1 MARLPRVALLI
12 ETSRSFGRSVL
23 VGVRRYLTEHG
34 PWSAYLETRDLES
47 QGPPWLRGWKGDGI
61 LSRTGTAALARRL
74 RSTSVPVVE
83 LRSRRLLPR
92 APWVGVDNRA
102 LGEMVATHLLERG
115 LRTFGLLA
123 LDSEDFFRERCDNF
137 LSTLRERGFRCDVL
151 QSPVG
156 PWEAQQRALVRWVRS
171 LPRPAG
177 VMACTDQ
184 LGFWLLDACVRA
196 GIRVPEEVAVV
207 GVENDEALCAMSRP
221 PLSSVALPTERI
233 GYEAARMLDRLM
245 RGRAVPRTRI
255 AIEPLGVVARQSSDV
270 VAIDDPR
277 LAAALR
283 HIREQA
289 CAGIG
294 VEDVLRAAPMS
305 RSSLERGFRKVLGR
319 SPHDELLRVRL
330 EGARRLLSETDLKLS
345 AVAQRSGFRHVQRL
359 CEQFRAVFGETA
371 GRYRARMKIRSHL

>member
-12 ETSRSFGRSVL
+12 ETSRSFGRGVL

-34 PWSAYLETRDLES
+34 PWSAYLETRALES

-74 RSTSVPVVE
+74 RATSVPVVE

-115 LRTFGLLA
+115 FRSFGLLA

-137 LSTLRERGFRCDVL
+137 LSTLRDRGFRCDVL
-151 QSPVG
+151 PSPTG
-156 PWEAQQRALVRWVRS
+156 PWEAQQRRLVRWVRS

-245 RGRAVPRTRI
+245 RGRSVPRTRI

-305 RSSLERGFRKVLGR
+305 RSTLERGFRKVLGR

-345 AVAQRSGFRHVQRL
+345 AVAHRSGFRHVQRL
-359 CEQFRAVFGETA
+359 CEQFRAAFGETA
-371 GRYRARMKIRSHL
+371 GRFRDRMKIRSHL